1 MKTVSGSRTEDQHRV
16 SADPVITTVMTSRVV
31 AVGPGMALIDA
42 LRVMDSAGV
51 RHLPVV
57 EGGRCVGLLTEID
70 MLRRLV
76 ARGLVRPGSSA
87 RLTAGEVC
95 RQPAPVTVL
104 GAAAGLALQR
114 PAGGG
119 AVVLAEPADGGV
131 LPVALGEAS
140 GHYAEVDPEEA
151 GIVRAAVRVFLLDD
165 HEVVRRGLRELLEDS
180 GDIEVVGEA
189 ARADE
194 ALRRIPAVRPDV
206 AVLDARL
213 PDGSGIEVCRE
224 IRSSLSSVACLI
236 LTSYDD
242 DEALF
247 AAIMAGAAGYVL
259 KQIRGTDLV
268 NAVHRVARGQSLLD
282 PAVTASVFTRL
293 REGPPATDPRLEALS
308 DREQEVLA
316 LIADGLSN
324 REIGAR
330 LYLAEKTVK
339 NHVSRLLAK
348 LQMQRRTQVAV
359 FGAAMRDQ
367 GELRPQRPES

>member
-1 MKTVSGSRTEDQHRV
+1 
-16 SADPVITTVMTSRVV
+16 
-31 AVGPGMALIDA
+31 
-42 LRVMDSAGV
+42 
-51 RHLPVV
+51 
-57 EGGRCVGLLTEID
+57 
-70 MLRRLV
+70 
-76 ARGLVRPGSSA
+76 
-87 RLTAGEVC
+87 
-95 RQPAPVTVL
+95 
-104 GAAAGLALQR
+104 
-114 PAGGG
+114 
-119 AVVLAEPADGGV
+119 
-131 LPVALGEAS
+131 
-140 GHYAEVDPEEA
+140 VDPEEA
-151 GIVRAAVRVFLLDD
+151 GVARAPVRVFLLDD
-165 HEVVRRGLRELLEDS
+165 HEVVRRGLRELLEHS

-224 IRSSLSSVACLI
+224 IRSSLPSVACLI

-268 NAVHRVARGQSLLD
+268 DAVHRVARGQSLLD
-282 PAVTASVFTRL
+282 PAITANVLTRL
-293 REGPPATDPRLEALS
+293 REGPSAADPRLGVLS
-308 DREQEVLA
+308 DRERAVLA

-348 LQMQRRTQVAV
+348 LQMERRTQVAV

-367 GELRPQRPES
+367 GALRPQRPEN

>member
-1 MKTVSGSRTEDQHRV
+1 
-16 SADPVITTVMTSRVV
+16 
-31 AVGPGMALIDA
+31 
-42 LRVMDSAGV
+42 
-51 RHLPVV
+51 
-57 EGGRCVGLLTEID
+57 
-70 MLRRLV
+70 
-76 ARGLVRPGSSA
+76 
-87 RLTAGEVC
+87 
-95 RQPAPVTVL
+95 
-104 GAAAGLALQR
+104 
-114 PAGGG
+114 
-119 AVVLAEPADGGV
+119 
-131 LPVALGEAS
+131 
-140 GHYAEVDPEEA
+140 
-151 GIVRAAVRVFLLDD
+151 
-165 HEVVRRGLRELLEDS
+165 
-180 GDIEVVGEA
+180 
-189 ARADE
+189 
-194 ALRRIPAVRPDV
+194 VRPDV
-206 AVLDARL
+206 AVLDDRL

-224 IRSSLSSVACLI
+224 IRSSLPSVACLI

-268 NAVHRVARGQSLLD
+268 DAVHRVARGQSLLD
-282 PAVTASVFTRL
+282 PAVTANVFTRL

-308 DREQEVLA
+308 DREQEVLT

-367 GELRPQRPES
+367 SELRPQRPES

>member
-1 MKTVSGSRTEDQHRV
+1 
-16 SADPVITTVMTSRVV
+16 
-31 AVGPGMALIDA
+31 
-42 LRVMDSAGV
+42 
-51 RHLPVV
+51 
-57 EGGRCVGLLTEID
+57 
-70 MLRRLV
+70 
-76 ARGLVRPGSSA
+76 
-87 RLTAGEVC
+87 
-95 RQPAPVTVL
+95 
-104 GAAAGLALQR
+104 LQR
-114 PAGGG
+114 PASGG
-119 AVVLAEPADGGV
+119 AVALAEPADGGV
-131 LPVALGEAS
+131 LPVALGEVS
-140 GHYAEVDPEEA
+140 GHYAEVDQEEA
-151 GIVRAAVRVFLLDD
+151 GVVRAAVRVFLLDD

-180 GDIEVVGEA
+180 GGIEVVGEA

-224 IRSSLSSVACLI
+224 IRSSLPSVACLI

-268 NAVHRVARGQSLLD
+268 DAVHRVARGQSMLD
-282 PAVTASVFTRL
+282 PAVTANVFTRL

-308 DREQEVLA
+308 DREQEVLT

-367 GELRPQRPES
+367 SELRPQRPES